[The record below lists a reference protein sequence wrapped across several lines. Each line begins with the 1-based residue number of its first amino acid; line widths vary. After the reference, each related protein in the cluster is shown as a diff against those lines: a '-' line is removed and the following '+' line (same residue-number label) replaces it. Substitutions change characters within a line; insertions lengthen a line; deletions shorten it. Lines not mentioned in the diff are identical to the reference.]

1 MKELLVSLDL
11 ELNQPSRRIIQIGA
25 VIGNIR
31 TGEIVSRFDSKVSPD
46 EVLSPAIAKLTKIKQ
61 EEVDVAPKL
70 KEAYESLKRWL
81 EPFAGERV
89 LNPIT
94 WGGGDTETLREQLQ
108 LDLERWLFGRRW
120 LDAKTLFVAW
130 RMAQG
135 RELQGGL
142 GRSMTKLGLSFEGR
156 QHNAI
161 DDAENTFRIYRALLF
176 EFGKAPS
183 ANPVWLT

>member
-11 ELNQPSRRIIQIGA
+11 ELNQPSRRVIQIGA

-46 EVLSPAIAKLTKIKQ
+46 EELSPAIAELTKINQ

-70 KEAYESLKRWL
+70 REAYESLKRWL

-94 WGGGDTETLREQLQ
+94 WGGGDTEALREQLQ
-108 LDLERWLFGRRW
+108 LDRERWLFGRRW
-120 LDAKTLFVAW
+120 LDAKTLFCRLAYGS
-130 RMAQG
+130 RTRIAG
-135 RELQGGL
+135 RVG
-142 GRSMTKLGLSFEGR
+142 S
-156 QHNAI
+156 I
-161 DDAENTFRIYRALLF
+161 DDETWSCI
-176 EFGKAPS
+176 
-183 ANPVWLT
+183 

>member
-1 MKELLVSLDL
+1 L
-11 ELNQPSRRIIQIGA
+11 
-25 VIGNIR
+25 
-31 TGEIVSRFDSKVSPD
+31 
-46 EVLSPAIAKLTKIKQ
+46 
-61 EEVDVAPKL
+61 
-70 KEAYESLKRWL
+70 L

-108 LDLERWLFGRRW
+108 LDREQWLFGRRW

-142 GRSMTKLGLSFEGR
+142 GRSMTKLGLAFEGR

-183 ANPVWLT
+183 AMMTKKVIAHQAKSAQGLKDRQ

>member
-25 VIGNIR
+25 VVGNIR

-46 EVLSPAIAKLTKIKQ
+46 EELSPAIAKLTKIKQ
-61 EEVDVAPKL
+61 EEVDVTPKL
-70 KEAYESLKRWL
+70 REAYESLKCWL

-89 LNPIT
+89 LNPVT

-108 LDLERWLFGRRW
+108 LDRERWLFGRRW
-120 LDAKTLFVAW
+120 LDAKALFVAW

-135 RELQGGL
+135 RDLQGGL
-142 GRSMTKLGLSFEGR
+142 GRSMTKLGLAFEGVVSTM
-156 QHNAI
+156 Q
-161 DDAENTFRIYRALLF
+161 
-176 EFGKAPS
+176 
-183 ANPVWLT
+183 